1 MLAVVALLIAP
12 GVLRAQDPGSLPQRP
27 LPPGTT
33 ISARVDADTI
43 IIGDRFRY
51 EVTIDG
57 SLTVQQIGTPSF
69 ASTGALELVNGP
81 NRSTSMTI
89 INGRSQQRVS
99 FFYDLQARQ
108 IGEFTIP
115 PARVRINNQW
125 YETEAITITIQD
137 VPDIGGDV
145 AGYISAR
152 TNDPKINQ
160 QLKDRYFATME
171 APTEVYIR
179 QAIPVRTYVYRD
191 PNLPEFIQA
200 ELARGVGGQDF
211 IIPDA
216 VNQQAANPRIRW
228 ESVTLGNRQMLRAHL
243 FTAWV
248 IPTRTGELIL
258 DPPTVRA
265 YLPTRPRYGNDPFA
279 NFFGN
284 NQVVAEMPVRA
295 ASVTVKSLPD
305 PPADTVAQVVGDNLS
320 IELKADRDKLLRRE
334 LLTVTASIVGEGFF
348 DLLSQPP
355 LPEINNI
362 TRIDTSTSSRSGV
375 ASGKLASEK
384 IFEYVYQAVEPGDIQ
399 IPPIRFA
406 VFSPETGE
414 QTVIETAALS
424 VKILPDNASSIQI
437 GGTSVSANGGTGNG
451 DRTSPRAQARE
462 IGRDVAFIDT
472 TPLTM
477 AATAPGAPF
486 YTRPW
491 FWLAQLFPI
500 IVSIGY
506 GIVVLRARRTSGES
520 AATRSKRG
528 RKAAENALR
537 EARQQVDATDK
548 ALFYTTLSS
557 GLMGYVGSLVGRS
570 SKGLTIEEAATELAR
585 RGVPNDTIAPLQA
598 VLQTCDAMKY
608 SPTADNAADRQRLL
622 SQSEAAI
629 AELDKVRK

>member
-1 MLAVVALLIAP
+1 MLAFAAFLLSP
-12 GVLRAQDPGSLPQRP
+12 GALRAQDPASLPQRP

-33 ISARVDADTI
+33 INARVDAEAI
-43 IIGDRFRY
+43 VIGDRFRY

-57 SLTVQQIGTPSF
+57 ALTVQQIGPPSF
-69 ASTGALELVNGP
+69 ASTGALELVSGP

-99 FFYDLQARQ
+99 FFFDLQARQ
-108 IGEFTIP
+108 IGDFTIP

-125 YETEAITITIQD
+125 YETEAITIKVQD
-137 VPDIGGDV
+137 VPEIGGDI

-171 APTEVYIR
+171 VPTEVYIR

-200 ELARGVGGQDF
+200 DLARGVGGQDF

-228 ESVTLGNRQMLRAHL
+228 ESVTIGNSQMLRAHL

-248 IPTRTGELIL
+248 IPTRTGDLIL

-295 ASVTVKSLPD
+295 ASIKVKALPA
-305 PPADTVAQVVGDNLS
+305 PPADTVAQIVGDNIS
-320 IELKADRDKLLRRE
+320 IEFKADREKLLRRE

-348 DLLSQPP
+348 DLLSQPA
-355 LPEINNI
+355 LPAINNI

-375 ASGKLASEK
+375 SGGKLVSEK
-384 IFEYVYQAVEPGDIQ
+384 IFEYVFQAVEPGDIQ
-399 IPPIRFA
+399 IPPVRFA
-406 VFSPETGE
+406 VFSPETGT
-414 QTVIETAALS
+414 QRVVETSMLP
-424 VKILPDNASSIQI
+424 VKILPDNSSAIQI
-437 GGTSVSANGGTGNG
+437 GGVATGGNG
-451 DRTSPRAQARE
+451 AAGGDRPAPRAQARE
-462 IGRDVAFIDT
+462 IGRDVAYIDT

-500 IVSIGY
+500 MVSIGY
-506 GIVVLRARRTSGES
+506 GIVVLRARSSGGES
-520 AATRSKRG
+520 EATRSKRG

-537 EARQQVDATDK
+537 EARQQVGASDK

-557 GLMGYVGSLVGRS
+557 GLMDYVASLVGRS
-570 SKGLTIEEAATELAR
+570 SKGLTIEEAAAELAR
-585 RGVPNDTIAPLQA
+585 RGVPKETIAPMQGVLQA
-598 VLQTCDAMKY
+598 CDAMRY
-608 SPTADNAADRQRLL
+608 SPSADTTADRQRLL
-622 SQSEAAI
+622 SQCEAAI
-629 AELDKVRK
+629 AELDKVGK